1 MKNKLKIGLVC
12 SRGGHLLQLFLLKK
26 WWNKYEHFWI
36 TGKGGDSDYL
46 LKEEKI
52 YFGFFPEHRNLLNA
66 LKNLILGLKVLS
78 DERPDLLVSTGAGI
92 APPIFLIGKILGCKL
107 VFLDS
112 YTFIKYPSLSAR
124 LVSFI
129 ADKVLV
135 QHQSAVNFFAKA
147 EYWGSVL

>member
-12 SRGGHLLQLFLLKK
+12 SRGGHLLQLFVLKK
-26 WWNKYEHFWI
+26 WWSKYEHFWI
-36 TGKGGDSDYL
+36 TGKGGDCDYL
-46 LKEEKI
+46 LKGEKI

-66 LKNLILGLKVLS
+66 LKNLILGLRVLS
-78 DERPDLLVSTGAGI
+78 EERPDLLVSTGAGI

-112 YTFIKYPSLSAR
+112 YTFIKYPSLSAK
-124 LVSFI
+124 LVSLI

-135 QHQSAVNFFAKA
+135 QHQAAVNFFAKA